1 MNSHCDCIKP
11 KKFFISMLDQTTLA
25 KKFFLLFIFYTS
37 LSCLYSL
44 GYIVSRF
51 MNCVGSHPTMPRCVD
66 HASDL
71 LPLIGLTVEALLFG
85 LFTICMMCD
94 QWDVVVTNLT
104 HIDRLK
110 GEHHHGYHNPNNQ
123 HVQNLKSKAGV
134 HEVFG
139 AGIITQ
145 PSKGGNGRPRFHY
158 SWMSPFH
165 KVCFPEP
172 IRDDIFGYCRP
183 CGGFNATNLFK
194 NSIGK
199 GQSSMEMTD
208 RVDGR
213 VIGAA
218 EIV

>member
-1 MNSHCDCIKP
+1 M
-11 KKFFISMLDQTTLA
+11 
-25 KKFFLLFIFYTS
+25 
-37 LSCLYSL
+37 
-44 GYIVSRF
+44 
-51 MNCVGSHPTMPRCVD
+51 MNCVGAHPVMGRCVD

-94 QWDVVVTNLT
+94 QWEVVVTNLT

-110 GEHHHGYHNPNNQ
+110 GEYHHGYYNPNNQ
-123 HVQNLKSKAGV
+123 HASNSLKRKAGV

-139 AGIITQ
+139 ARASQ
-145 PSKGGNGRPRFHY
+145 QNVGGNNQRPRFHY
-158 SWMSPFH
+158 SWISPFH
-165 KVCFPEP
+165 NVCFPDP

-183 CGGFNATNLFK
+183 CGGFSTANLFK
-194 NSIGK
+194 SATNA
-199 GQSSMEMTD
+199 QSSMEMAE
-208 RVDGR
+208 RGEGR

>member
-1 MNSHCDCIKP
+1 MMH
-11 KKFFISMLDQTTLA
+11 
-25 KKFFLLFIFYTS
+25 
-37 LSCLYSL
+37 
-44 GYIVSRF
+44 
-51 MNCVGSHPTMPRCVD
+51 CVGSHPTMSRCVD

-110 GEHHHGYHNPNNQ
+110 GEHHHGYYNPNNQ
-123 HVQNLKSKAGV
+123 HAANSMKNREGV

-139 AGIITQ
+139 ARASQNSSGKNQ
-145 PSKGGNGRPRFHY
+145 RPKFHY

-165 KVCFPEP
+165 RVCFPDP

-183 CGGFNATNLFK
+183 CGGFNTASLFK
-194 NSIGK
+194 GANK
-199 GQSSMEMTD
+199 GQSSMEMVG
-208 RVDGR
+208 RGDGQ
-213 VIGAA
+213 VVAPA

>member
-1 MNSHCDCIKP
+1 M
-11 KKFFISMLDQTTLA
+11 
-25 KKFFLLFIFYTS
+25 
-37 LSCLYSL
+37 YSL
-44 GYIVSRF
+44 AYIVSRM
-51 MNCVGSHPTMPRCVD
+51 MNCVGAHPTMGRCVD

-110 GEHHHGYHNPNNQ
+110 GEHHHQQHGYYNPNNQ
-123 HVQNLKSKAGV
+123 HASNSLKSKAGV

-139 AGIITQ
+139 ARVQSI
-145 PSKGGNGRPRFHY
+145 GGNNQRPRFHY
-158 SWMSPFH
+158 SWISPFH
-165 KVCFPEP
+165 NVCFPDP
-172 IRDDIFGYCRP
+172 VRDDIFGYCRP
-183 CGGFNATNLFK
+183 CGGFNAANLFK
-194 NSIGK
+194 SATNA
-199 GQSSMEMTD
+199 QSSMEMIG
-208 RVDGR
+208 RGEGR